1 MTAKKAN
8 IQILFKNGQSFTGA
22 IADAEA
28 DDLVETFRHF
38 HRVKALGGTPKEN
51 LLEFP
56 GIQGFAIFDMS
67 DISCI
72 VVLD

>member
-1 MTAKKAN
+1 MTTKKAN
-8 IQILFKNGQSFTGA
+8 IQVLFKNGQSFTGA
-22 IADAEA
+22 IEDAEA
-28 DDLVETFRHF
+28 DDLVEKFRYF
-38 HRVKALGGTPKEN
+38 HRQKALGATPKEN

-56 GIQGFAIFDMS
+56 GINGFAIFDMS

>member
-1 MTAKKAN
+1 
-8 IQILFKNGQSFTGA
+8 
-22 IADAEA
+22 
-28 DDLVETFRHF
+28 
-38 HRVKALGGTPKEN
+38 LGGTPKEN

-56 GIQGFAIFDMS
+56 GIGAFAIFDMS